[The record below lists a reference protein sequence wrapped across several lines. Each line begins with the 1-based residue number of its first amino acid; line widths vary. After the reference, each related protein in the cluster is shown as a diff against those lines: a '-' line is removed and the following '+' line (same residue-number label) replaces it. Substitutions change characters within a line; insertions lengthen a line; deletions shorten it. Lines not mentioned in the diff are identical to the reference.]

1 MASVPANYPNETIQ
15 FINLLTSKIG
25 EFQLPTLGITSGSMT
40 NALRRSDVGNRING
54 LINEIWGSWL
64 GDARSMGLDVYSSDP
79 SVVSSLSPFRRLVIR
94 MIQGRQGPLVDNQ
107 QHGLWNYF
115 SRNEESH
122 VWSSNMDGVIGAVN
136 RESFLWP

>member
-1 MASVPANYPNETIQ
+1 
-15 FINLLTSKIG
+15 
-25 EFQLPTLGITSGSMT
+25 
-40 NALRRSDVGNRING
+40 
-54 LINEIWGSWL
+54 
-64 GDARSMGLDVYSSDP
+64 
-79 SVVSSLSPFRRLVIR
+79 VSSLSPFRRLVIR